1 MFGTLR
7 SVSVIAALLT
17 AIAGQAQAQNAVI
30 TGRVAGDQGQQV
42 VGAVVG
48 IADLNLAVY
57 SGANGAYTITVPGD
71 RVRGQQVTIRVRAF
85 GFKPASKSITVTAGQ
100 QAVDFTLPLDV
111 NLLEAVVVTGT
122 VDPTERVKVPFAV
135 TRIDVAHLPVPAV
148 NPISEIQGKVPGAV
162 IVSTSGRPGS
172 QPEVILR
179 GPHSINGSDRGQ
191 GPLYILDGVILN
203 GRLPDINPLDI
214 ESVEIVKG
222 AAASSR
228 YGARGGNGVVQIT
241 TKTGRN
247 AIEGVSFNTRSEAGW
262 SDIER
267 KIAIAQ
273 RTALLMDET
282 NQRLCIN
289 QTGQPLCSATI
300 DYAAEQAR
308 INNAPGD
315 FAISPVG
322 FPIDEGGS
330 SNQTGP
336 LLRNVFQVNRWPG
349 QTYDAVGQFVKPHL
363 YTQNSLEATGRVGQ
377 TNFFAS
383 GSFLD
388 EQGAIRFLKGFRRY
402 SGRLNVDQ
410 RIGSAWTLG
419 FRTYY
424 SRDLGDGVEQENGN
438 DAFFRLTRV
447 PANVN
452 LLQRDT
458 LGRLYIR
465 TNLQA
470 SGQQNRNPLY
480 VLETEH
486 REDIN
491 DRFIGGLTVQ
501 YTPLSWLNVDGNFS
515 YDFAKG
521 TFEEFDDKGFR
532 TTSFLP
538 STNNGR
544 IFSGALGGE
553 SYNTSVHLT
562 VRRNLTS
569 DLVGRTTVGSSYDQQ
584 DSHIRRLQGDFLA
597 VQGVQS
603 AANVTL
609 DQSITSS
616 FTSVR
621 LLGFNAAAAL
631 EYKERYIV
639 DGSVSRQGSSLFGS
653 NNRWAT
659 FGRGSAAW
667 RVAQEPW
674 WFAPNVINELKL
686 RASHG
691 TSGGRPNFSAQY
703 ETYTI
708 GAGGVLV
715 PGTLGNR
722 DLRPEV
728 TEETE
733 AGVDLEAFKRV
744 GVSVTYSLAN
754 TRDQILPVPTMAS
767 TGFPSQ
773 WKNAGTLQNK
783 TWELSLNLPIILK
796 RDLSWSV
803 GFIYDRNRSLIKK
816 LDVAP
821 FNIGTPSQATGAVI
835 RVQEGVQYGT
845 FFGRKFLTSCDE
857 LPAPF
862 NADCGGATSS
872 FQVNDDGWLVWVGS
886 GYTWRDGITKNLW
899 QAALPGCIN
908 SAGQAQTVCSD
919 PLGTKTAPWGV
930 GLNWGM
936 PIILRDNTQAGV
948 QVPVGHAL
956 PDFHFAITQNFQW
969 KRLTL
974 YGLLDANIGQ
984 YVWNQALS
992 WSYLDLL
999 NRNVDQDGK
1008 TVETAKPIGYYW
1020 RAGPPDQV
1028 GVGGLY
1034 DLLAPNNHNTEKA
1047 SYAKL
1052 REASL
1057 SYHVGPVGGV
1067 GDWSVTA
1074 VGRNLFTITNY
1085 KGFDPEVGIGRSTGP
1100 VQGSTNAFATAG
1112 DAGSAAINAI
1122 DSFTFPNVRSVT
1134 FGLST
1139 SF

>member
-1 MFGTLR
+1 MMGRTTFGTLH
-7 SVSVIAALLT
+7 SVSAIAALLT
-17 AIAGQAQAQNAVI
+17 AVAGQAQAQNAVI

-42 VGAVVG
+42 VGAIVG

-71 RVRGQQVTIRVRAF
+71 RVRGQQVTIRARAF
-85 GFKPASKSITVTAGQ
+85 GFKPASKSIAVTAGEQ
-100 QAVDFTLPLDV
+100 TVDFALPLDV

-122 VDPTERVKVPFAV
+122 VDPTERVKVPFSV
-135 TRIDVAHLPVPAV
+135 TRIDVAHLPVSSV
-148 NPISEIQGKVPGAV
+148 NPISEIQGKVPGAQ

-172 QPEVILR
+172 QPDVLLR
-179 GPHSINGSDRGQ
+179 GPHSINASDRGQ

-203 GRLPDINPLDI
+203 GRLPDVNPLDI
-214 ESVEIVKG
+214 ESIEIVKG

-228 YGARGGNGVVQIT
+228 YGARGGNGVIQIT
-241 TKTGRN
+241 TKSGKS
-247 AIEGVSFNTRSEAGW
+247 AIEGVSFNARSEAGW

-273 RTALLMDET
+273 RHTLVMDET
-282 NQRLCIN
+282 NQRFCIN
-289 QTGQPLCSATI
+289 QTGQPRCSATI
-300 DYAAEQAR
+300 DYGAEQAR
-308 INNAPGD
+308 VNNAPGD
-315 FAISPVG
+315 FSLAPVG
-322 FPIDEGGS
+322 FPVDLGGAT
-330 SNQTGP
+330 NQGGAING
-336 LLRNVFQVNRWPG
+336 NVFQVNRWPG

-424 SRDLGDGVEQENGN
+424 SRDLGDGVNQENVNGT
-438 DAFFRLTRV
+438 FFRLTRV

-465 TNLQA
+465 SNIQA
-470 SGQQNRNPLY
+470 SGRQNENPVY
-480 VLETEH
+480 TLEATH

-491 DRFIGGLTVQ
+491 DRFIGGLTIQ
-501 YTPLSWLNVDGNFS
+501 YTPVDWLNVDGNFS

-521 TFEEFDDKGFR
+521 TFEQFSDKGFR
-532 TTSFLP
+532 TTFSSP
-538 STNNGR
+538 GTNNGFV
-544 IFSGALGGE
+544 FSGALGGE
-553 SYNTSVHLT
+553 SYNTSVHVTL
-562 VRRNLTS
+562 RRNLTS
-569 DLVGRTTVGSSYDQQ
+569 DLVGRTTLGSSYDQQ
-584 DSHIRRLQGDFLA
+584 DSHLRRLQGDFLA
-597 VQGVQS
+597 VSGVQS
-603 AANVTL
+603 ATNVTL
-609 DQSITSS
+609 DQSITST

-621 LLGFNAAAAL
+621 LFGFNAAAAL

-653 NNRWAT
+653 DNRWAT

-674 WFAPNVINELKL
+674 WFAPNVLNEFKL

-691 TSGGRPNFSAQY
+691 SSGGRPNFSAQY
-703 ETYTI
+703 ETYTF
-708 GAGGVLV
+708 GAGGVLL
-715 PGTLGNR
+715 PATLGNR
-722 DLRPEV
+722 NLGPEV
-728 TEETE
+728 TTETE
-733 AGVDLEAFKRV
+733 VGADIEAFKRI
-744 GVSVTYSLAN
+744 GLNVTYSYAE
-754 TRDQILPVPTMAS
+754 TKDQILPVPLMAS
-767 TGFPSQ
+767 TEFPSQ
-773 WKNAGTLQNK
+773 WQNAGTLQNK
-783 TWELSLNLPIILK
+783 TWELALNLPIILK
-796 RDLSWSV
+796 RDVSWSM
-803 GFIYDRNRSLIKK
+803 GFIYDRNRNLIKK
-816 LDVAP
+816 LDVPP
-821 FNIGTPSQATGAVI
+821 FNIGTLSQATETVI
-835 RVQEGVQYGT
+835 RIQEGLPYGT
-845 FFGRKFLTSCDE
+845 FFGRRFLTDCSE

-862 NADCGGATSS
+862 NADCGGPTSS
-872 FQVNDDGWLVWVGS
+872 FQINDDGWLVWVGS
-886 GYTWRDGITKNLW
+886 GYSWQDGITKNLW
-899 QAALPGCIN
+899 
-908 SAGQAQTVCSD
+908 
-919 PLGTKTAPWGV
+919 GTKLPAANAPWGV
-930 GLNWGM
+930 AEWWGM
-936 PIILRDNTQAGV
+936 PIVLRDNTQVGV

-984 YVWNQALS
+984 YVWNEARS
-992 WSYLDLL
+992 WAYLDLL
-999 NRNVDQDGK
+999 NRSIDQDGK
-1008 TVETAKPIGYYW
+1008 TVETAKPVSYYW
-1020 RAGPPDQV
+1020 RAPLPDNDR
-1028 GVGGLY
+1028 GLGGLY
-1034 DLLAPNNHNTEKA
+1034 DILGPNNNNMEKA

-1057 SYHVGPVGGV
+1057 SYHVGPVSGV

-1074 VGRNLFTITNY
+1074 VGRNLFTITKY

-1100 VQGSTNAFATAG
+1100 RIGSTNAFATAG
-1112 DAGSAAINAI
+1112 ESGSAAINAI
-1122 DSFTFPNVRSVT
+1122 DAFTFPNVRSVT

>member
-1 MFGTLR
+1 MYHPGDR
-7 SVSVIAALLT
+7 GERQALESRNPPSAPPRT
-17 AIAGQAQAQNAVI
+17 
-30 TGRVAGDQGQQV
+30 RQGQQV
-42 VGAVVG
+42 VGAIVG

-57 SGANGAYTITVPGD
+57 TGANGAYTLTIAGD
-71 RVRGQQVTIRVRAF
+71 RVRGQEVAVKARAF

-100 QAVDFTLPLDV
+100 QTVDFTLPLDV

-122 VDPTERVKVPFAV
+122 VDATERVKVPFSV
-135 TRIDVAHLPVPAV
+135 TRIDVAHLPVPSV
-148 NPISEIQGKVPGAV
+148 NPISEIQGKVPGAE

-172 QPEVILR
+172 QPEVLLR
-179 GPHSINGSDRGQ
+179 GPRSINGSDRGQ

-222 AAASSR
+222 AAGSSR
-228 YGARGGNGVVQIT
+228 YGARGGNGVIQIT
-241 TKTGRN
+241 TKSGKT
-247 AIEGVSFNTRSEAGW
+247 AIEGVSFNARSEAGW

-267 KIAIAQ
+267 KIQIAQ
-273 RTALLMDET
+273 RTPMVLDET
-282 NQRLCIN
+282 NQRFCIN
-289 QTGQPLCSATI
+289 VTGQALCSATI

-308 INNAPGD
+308 INNVPGD
-315 FAISPVG
+315 FSPTPVG
-322 FPIDEGGS
+322 FPVDPGGAT
-330 SNQTGP
+330 NQGG
-336 LLRNVFQVNRWPG
+336 RVNGQVFQVNPWPG

-410 RIGSAWTLG
+410 RIGSAWSLG

-424 SRDLGDGVEQENGN
+424 SRDLGDGANQENINGT
-438 DAFFRLTRV
+438 FFRLTRV
-447 PANVN
+447 PAIVN

-465 TNLQA
+465 PNLQA
-470 SGQQNRNPLY
+470 SGQQNQNPLY
-480 VLETEH
+480 SLENEK

-501 YTPLSWLNVDGNFS
+501 YTPLNWLSVDGNFS
-515 YDFAKG
+515 YDFSKG
-521 TFEEFDDKGFR
+521 TFEQFDDKGFR
-532 TTSFLP
+532 TTSSQPGGSICFP
-538 STNNGR
+538 YCNNGG
-544 IFSGALGGE
+544 IYSGALGGE

-562 VRRNLTS
+562 VRRNLAR
-569 DLVGRTTVGSSYDQQ
+569 DLVGRTTLGSSYDQQ
-584 DSHIRRLQGDFLA
+584 DSHLRRMQGDFLA

-603 AANVTL
+603 VDNVTL
-609 DQSITSS
+609 DQSITST

-621 LLGFNAAAAL
+621 LLGFNAAASL

-653 NNRWAT
+653 ANRWAT

-691 TSGGRPNFSAQY
+691 SSGGRPNFAAQY
-703 ETYTI
+703 ETYTF
-708 GAGGVLV
+708 ASGGVLV

-722 DLRPEV
+722 NLRPEV
-728 TEETE
+728 TTETE

-754 TRDQILPVPTMAS
+754 TRDQILPVPAPAS
-767 TGFPSQ
+767 TGFASQ

-796 RDLSWSV
+796 RDVSWSV
-803 GFIYDRNRSLIKK
+803 GFIYDRNRNRITK

-821 FNIGTPSQATGAVI
+821 FNIGTPSQATGAII
-835 RVQEGVQYGT
+835 RIQEGLPYGT
-845 FFGRKFLTSCDE
+845 FFGRKFLTDCSE

-862 NADCGGATSS
+862 NADCGGPTSS
-872 FQVNDDGWLVWVGS
+872 FQTNDDGWLVWVGS
-886 GYTWRDGITKNLW
+886 GNTWQDGITKNLW
-899 QAALPGCIN
+899 ATKL
-908 SAGQAQTVCSD
+908 
-919 PLGTKTAPWGV
+919 LGPSAPWGV
-930 GLNWGM
+930 QLNWGL
-936 PIILRDNTQAGV
+936 PIVLRDNTQAAV
-948 QVPVGHAL
+948 QVPLGQPGDTATAL
-956 PDFHFAITQNFQW
+956 PRFHFAVTQTFQW
-969 KRLTL
+969 KRLTV

-984 YVWNQALS
+984 YVWNQARS

-999 NRNVDQDGK
+999 NRDVDQDGK
-1008 TVETAKPIGYYW
+1008 TVATAKPIGYYW
-1020 RAGPPDQV
+1020 RAPPPDNSN
-1028 GVGGLY
+1028 GIGGLY
-1034 DLLAPNNHNTEKA
+1034 DILGPNNNNMEKA

-1052 REASL
+1052 REASV

-1074 VGRNLFTITNY
+1074 IGRNLFTITKY
-1085 KGFDPEVGIGRSTGP
+1085 KGFDPEVGIGSVGGP
-1100 VQGSTNAFATAG
+1100 IPGRTSATAASG

-1122 DSFTFPNVRSVT
+1122 DAFTFPNVRSVT

-1139 SF
+1139 NF